1 MDEKNKMVVSWMDKG
16 FGEILGR
23 YLLRTIEKYRVCVC
37 VLYEPLVNQNAE
49 EKWRS
54 RTIIS
59 SVELPLEG
67 IVVS

>member
-49 EKWRS
+49 EK
-54 RTIIS
+54 
-59 SVELPLEG
+59 
-67 IVVS
+67 